1 MSSTQASYLS
11 YQPLIR
17 KPHKSNTLKPPFNA
31 INFQANDINGNN
43 VKLSN
48 FKGKGVILCF
58 FRDTARP
65 SRNQRLLEL
74 TRKYKEWSKIGVEVI
89 VVFNETNA
97 TLKTFF
103 EAKPRPFPVI
113 ADPNLKLYQKY
124 GVQRLIGK
132 GVVAPTLPTPNWINK
147 LFRGSFAW
155 LNPTGRIMPADFLI
169 NTEGKIISSW
179 YGKSEHDHIPNDH
192 LETFAIATRIA
203 IRKAETKSKNKAA

>member
-1 MSSTQASYLS
+1 LPNNSLV
-11 YQPLIR
+11 R
-17 KPHKSNTLKPPFNA
+17 KPNTSSVLTPPVDA
-31 INFQANDINGNN
+31 INFAVNDINGNMVN
-43 VKLSN
+43 LSDYQ
-48 FKGKGVILCF
+48 GKGVLLCF
-58 FRDTARP
+58 FRDTTRP

-74 TRKYKEWSKIGVEVI
+74 TRKYKEWNKIGVEVI
-89 VVFNETNA
+89 VVFNESNA

-113 ADPNLKLYQKY
+113 ADPKLILYRKY

-132 GVVAPTLPTPNWINK
+132 GVVAPTLPSPSWINR

-169 NTEGKIISSW
+169 NTEGKVIGSW
-179 YGKSEHDHIPNDH
+179 YGKSEHDHIPYER

-203 IRKAETKSKNKAA
+203 IRKVEISATN